1 MTVPP
6 RPDPSLHTEPST
18 VTVRGR
24 AGVTALTDRAEVTI
38 TARIHHPE
46 QQVALHRRETAVEL
60 ARTVL
65 SRLPLL
71 QQKEERLDESTSH
84 DRSHI
89 ASWSCQLRAE
99 SGDPGAMEQLLEL
112 IARLAGSPDCQVT
125 GPDWTLS
132 PLAQQ
137 AAHRQALR
145 QATTAAQEQ
154 AETIIDAL
162 GGQLSGITQVRSVA
176 AKNYQV
182 TGTETESIALAAY
195 SGQLP
200 ERTLELS
207 GEPELQEVTAEVE
220 VSFTAVF

>member
-1 MTVPP
+1 M
-6 RPDPSLHTEPST
+6 
-18 VTVRGR
+18 
-24 AGVTALTDRAEVTI
+24 
-38 TARIHHPE
+38 
-46 QQVALHRRETAVEL
+46 
-60 ARTVL
+60 
-65 SRLPLL
+65 
-71 QQKEERLDESTSH
+71 
-84 DRSHI
+84 
-89 ASWSCQLRAE
+89 
-99 SGDPGAMEQLLEL
+99 
-112 IARLAGSPDCQVT
+112 
-125 GPDWTLS
+125 S